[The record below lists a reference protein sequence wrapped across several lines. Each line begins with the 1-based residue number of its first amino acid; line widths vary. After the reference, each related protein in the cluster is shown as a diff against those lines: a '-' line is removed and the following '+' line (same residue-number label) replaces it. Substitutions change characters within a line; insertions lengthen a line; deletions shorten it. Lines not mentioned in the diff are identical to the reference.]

1 MIKKYSEEKRQE
13 VFKARQAGATITQI
27 AIQTGIGRT
36 TVKTWLKE
44 AGFRS
49 KHRWHPDEIKKII
62 KEYGECRSPKTIQ
75 KKYGICK
82 SELYRLI
89 QKVKADQRIV
99 VKDYTAGQIAAIRRK
114 LATLEEENQIF
125 RKSGCGTASSIDD
138 KVSAVKRLQGDF
150 TVHAICRTLNLSKGT
165 YYNRLYRSPK
175 ETVFEQ
181 RDKYL
186 SPIIKKIF
194 EESKERFGANMIY
207 IKMREQ
213 GIITSKKHVR
223 ALMNKMKLVSKQ
235 MTSVLFNTRTR
246 NYVFRKNL
254 VCQKFKADLPNV
266 LWVSDVTFIRA
277 GDVFHSLCVIIDVF
291 SRKVIAHK
299 ISLNNDTALVL
310 ATFQEA
316 FAARGNPS
324 EITFHSDQGK
334 NYTAYAFRNCLRE
347 HGVHQSFSNPAT
359 PHDNAIA
366 EAFFSVLK
374 REDISHSYYKDQQEL
389 ENAVANY
396 IEFYNSMRPHRKL
409 HNLTPDDF
417 EHRFGLNGIQK
428 PGTNV

>member
-27 AIQTGIGRT
+27 AIQTGIGCT

-75 KKYGICK
+75 EKYGICK

-186 SPIIKKIF
+186 APIIKKIF

-207 IKMREQ
+207 MYAPSEPHLDLRQ
-213 GIITSKKHVR
+213 T
-223 ALMNKMKLVSKQ
+223 ACY
-235 MTSVLFNTRTR
+235 VLAQPRTR
-246 NYVFRKNL
+246 GGRHGTRRTRLLGGATVRILGQRLDDSRIQRTEGTSLRKYPPL
-254 VCQKFKADLPNV
+254 D
-266 LWVSDVTFIRA
+266 
-277 GDVFHSLCVIIDVF
+277 
-291 SRKVIAHK
+291 
-299 ISLNNDTALVL
+299 
-310 ATFQEA
+310 
-316 FAARGNPS
+316 PS
-324 EITFHSDQGK
+324 VAKG
-334 NYTAYAFRNCLRE
+334 
-347 HGVHQSFSNPAT
+347 T
-359 PHDNAIA
+359 P
-366 EAFFSVLK
+366 
-374 REDISHSYYKDQQEL
+374 
-389 ENAVANY
+389 
-396 IEFYNSMRPHRKL
+396 
-409 HNLTPDDF
+409 
-417 EHRFGLNGIQK
+417 G
-428 PGTNV
+428 

>member
-27 AIQTGIGRT
+27 AIQTGIGCT

-62 KEYGECRSPKTIQ
+62 REYGECRSPKTIQ

-99 VKDYTAGQIAAIRRK
+99 VKDYTVGQIAAIRRK

-207 IKMREQ
+207 M
-213 GIITSKKHVR
+213 
-223 ALMNKMKLVSKQ
+223 
-235 MTSVLFNTRTR
+235 
-246 NYVFRKNL
+246 
-254 VCQKFKADLPNV
+254 
-266 LWVSDVTFIRA
+266 
-277 GDVFHSLCVIIDVF
+277 
-291 SRKVIAHK
+291 
-299 ISLNNDTALVL
+299 
-310 ATFQEA
+310 
-316 FAARGNPS
+316 
-324 EITFHSDQGK
+324 
-334 NYTAYAFRNCLRE
+334 
-347 HGVHQSFSNPAT
+347 
-359 PHDNAIA
+359 
-366 EAFFSVLK
+366 
-374 REDISHSYYKDQQEL
+374 
-389 ENAVANY
+389 
-396 IEFYNSMRPHRKL
+396 
-409 HNLTPDDF
+409 
-417 EHRFGLNGIQK
+417 
-428 PGTNV
+428 